1 MDIVLG
7 NPHAAAAA
15 AAATAAVGSAVEA
28 GGSRGRAHEL
38 CLYEEIVCVSRG

>member
-15 AAATAAVGSAVEA
+15 AVGSAVEA
-28 GGSRGRAHEL
+28 GGSREGDN
-38 CLYEEIVCVSRG
+38 

>member
-15 AAATAAVGSAVEA
+15 AAAVGSAIEA
-28 GGSRGRAHEL
+28 GGSRGGEN
-38 CLYEEIVCVSRG
+38 